1 MGWSAGFTEMPVES
15 SFETRQLH
23 LYKEHTSANLQVEQR
38 LALVYLHLL
47 IRTPSSPGVP
57 QTPPE
62 RAGTWR

>member
-1 MGWSAGFTEMPVES
+1 MGWITGVIEAPVES
-15 SFETRQLH
+15 SFMGVIL
-23 LYKEHTSANLQVEQR
+23 LPYKKHTSANLQVEQR

-47 IRTPSSPGVP
+47 IRTPSSPSVP